1 MGKGIRLY
9 WWSEI
14 YIQKKAKENYG
25 DLLGKYLVEK
35 ISKKSVRWVRAQKFY
50 FRNLLEPL
58 YVTIGSVLRHINVY
72 CIVWG
77 SGINH
82 KEESIARGAFLAVR
96 GPLSRKRLLELGH
109 ECPEIYGDPALLLP
123 LYFDPEIHKEYR
135 LGIIPHINDLEL
147 VKELYKYQSSI
158 QIIDFNTNDIE
169 MTTKQIL
176 ACEHILSSS
185 LHGIIVAHAYGIPA
199 VQVCFSDRIFG
210 DGVKYHDY
218 FLSVDLEVYDPLP
231 IDRAINEQDAIF
243 LIQQHPS
250 ALVPSQKIS
259 LIQQDLL
266 AVCPFK
272 NSAT

>member
-1 MGKGIRLY
+1 MGKVIRLY

-14 YIQKKAKENYG
+14 YIQKKPQENYG
-25 DLLGKYLVEK
+25 DLLGKYVVEK
-35 ISKKSVRWVRAQKFY
+35 ISRKKVSWVRAQKFY

-58 YVTIGSVLRHINVY
+58 YVTIGSVLAHINTY

-77 SGINH
+77 SGINF
-82 KEESIARGAFLAVR
+82 KEESIARGTFLAVR
-96 GPLSRKRLLELGH
+96 GPLSRKRLLELGY

-147 VKELYKYQSSI
+147 VKELYKDHPSI

-199 VQVCFSDRIFG
+199 VQVQFSDRIFG

-218 FLSVDLEVYDPLP
+218 FLSVDLEVYDPVP
-231 IDRAINEQDAIF
+231 IDRSINEKDAIF

-250 ALVPSQKIS
+250 ALAPLQKIS
-259 LIQQDLL
+259 LIQQGLL

>member
-1 MGKGIRLY
+1 MGKVIRLY

-14 YIQKKAKENYG
+14 YIQKKPQENYG
-25 DLLGKYLVEK
+25 DLLGKYVVEK
-35 ISKKSVRWVRAQKFY
+35 ISRKKVSWVRPQKFY

-58 YVTIGSVLRHINVY
+58 YVTIGSVLAHINTY

-77 SGINH
+77 SGINF
-82 KEESIARGAFLAVR
+82 KEESIARGTFLAVR
-96 GPLSRKRLLELGH
+96 GPLSRKRLLELGY

-135 LGIIPHINDLEL
+135 LGIIPHINDLKQ
-147 VKELYKYQSSI
+147 VKELYKDHSSI

-169 MTTKQIL
+169 KTTKQIL

-199 VQVCFSDRIFG
+199 VQVQFSDRIFG

-218 FLSVDLEVYDPLP
+218 FLSVDLEVYDPVP
-231 IDRAINEQDAIF
+231 IDRSINEQDAIF

-250 ALVPSQKIS
+250 ALAPSQKIS
-259 LIQQDLL
+259 LIQQGLL

>member
-1 MGKGIRLY
+1 MGNVIRLY

-14 YIQKKAKENYG
+14 FIQKKPQENYG
-25 DLLGKYLVEK
+25 DLLGKYVVER
-35 ISKKSVRWVRAQKFY
+35 ISGKKAQWVRAPKFNV
-50 FRNLLEPL
+50 RNSFQPF
-58 YVTIGSVLRHINVY
+58 YVTIGSVLAHINVY

-77 SGINH
+77 SGINF
-82 KEESIARGAFLAVR
+82 KEEQIARGTFLAVR
-96 GPLSRKRLLELGH
+96 GPLSRKRLLELGY

-147 VKELYKYQSSI
+147 VKELYKDHPSI

-199 VQVCFSDRIFG
+199 VQVRFSNRIFG

-218 FLSVDLEVYDPLP
+218 FLSVDLEVYDPVP
-231 IDRAINEQDAIF
+231 IDRSINEQDAIF

-250 ALVPSQKIS
+250 ALAPSQKIS
-259 LIQQDLL
+259 LIQQGLL

>member
-14 YIQKKAKENYG
+14 FIQKKPQENYG

-35 ISKKSVRWVRAQKFY
+35 LSGKKAQWVRAPKFNVRNY
-50 FRNLLEPL
+50 FQPL
-58 YVTIGSVLRHINVY
+58 YVSIGSVLAHINTY

-82 KEESIARGAFLAVR
+82 KEESIARGTFLAVR
-96 GPLSRKRLLELGH
+96 GPLSRKHLLELGY
-109 ECPEIYGDPALLLP
+109 ECPEVYGDPALLLP

-135 LGIIPHINDLEL
+135 LGVIPHINDLKQ
-147 VKELYKYQSSI
+147 VKELYKDRPSI

-169 MTTKQIL
+169 KTTKQIL

-185 LHGIIVAHAYGIPA
+185 LHGLIVAHAYGIPA
-199 VQVCFSDRIFG
+199 VQVQFSDRIFG

-218 FLSVDLEVYDPLP
+218 FLSVDLEVYDPVP
-231 IDRAINEQDAIF
+231 IDRSINEQDAIF

-250 ALVPSQKIS
+250 ALAPSQKIS